1 MADIV
6 VGSKRKVNLFD
17 RVIQSVVIMVNM
29 NKMNRAI
36 DEHLS
41 VIHKTEGDEQK
52 LYQENILREIV
63 FVKYQYDIMQ
73 REMYELKIS
82 YPLDIVE
89 KINSTD
95 KIERLELQRVF
106 LEMEYDRVTRAK
118 FKSRED
124 IKYNLLAI
132 SSAIDAVKQNIKD
145 EGKSIRYNNLIKLA
159 EDIDTKLQT
168 DEYTEELYS
177 KLFETVDDYVSYI
190 NDNYDISKLP
200 SDERELIEFVIE
212 TMIKGI
218 ESDIDK
224 HMYEFNL
231 VINIC
236 KNSYRYFKVIDKIFE
251 KIQGIYDESLAN
263 GIINI
268 KDYIGIY
275 KEVYDSKIKT
285 MVNDVHRSIAT
296 EDEYLEYSKLLANDQ
311 TDELDLFVEKR
322 ALESTNNDSVKEILS
337 SDLDK
342 NLENDEDE
350 DEELEELIADNIE
363 LEDIDSSDE
372 EEDIEEAQDTEAKE
386 DEITQ
391 NATDTEKEDKEQEKH
406 QKQAA
411 KSSTSRKRVR
421 KGNIEEKIEKEID
434 VNDNEVNNI
443 DEDEKEETKRKVG
456 RPKKE
461 KVNS

>member
-6 VGSKRKVNLFD
+6 VGAKKKINLFD
-17 RVIQSVVIMVNM
+17 RVIQSVVILVNM

-36 DEHLS
+36 DEHLT

-73 REMYELKIS
+73 REMYELKLS
-82 YPLDIVE
+82 YPQEIVD

-95 KIERLELQRVF
+95 KIERLELQKTF

-124 IKYNLLAI
+124 VKFNLLSI
-132 SSAIDAVKQNIKD
+132 SSAIDSVKQNIKD
-145 EGKSIRYNNLIKLA
+145 EGKSQRYNNVIKTF
-159 EDIDTKLQT
+159 EEVDTKIQT
-168 DEYTEELYS
+168 EEYEEELY
-177 KLFETVDDYVSYI
+177 KKVFECVDEYVSYI

-236 KNSYRYFKVIDKIFE
+236 KNSYRYFKIIDKIFE
-251 KIQGIYDESLAN
+251 KLQTIYDESLESS
-263 GIINI
+263 IIDI
-268 KDYIGIY
+268 KDYVKIY
-275 KEVYDSKIKT
+275 KEIYDHKIKT

-296 EDEYLEYSKLLANDQ
+296 EDEYLEYSKLLASDEY
-311 TDELDLFVEKR
+311 DELDKFVEKR
-322 ALESTNNDSVKEILS
+322 ALESTLSEKVKEIL
-337 SDLDK
+337 
-342 NLENDEDE
+342 DED
-350 DEELEELIADNIE
+350 LNPKV
-363 LEDIDSSDE
+363 E
-372 EEDIEEAQDTEAKE
+372 EEVQEEISENVIENEIKDIE
-386 DEITQ
+386 
-391 NATDTEKEDKEQEKH
+391 
-406 QKQAA
+406 
-411 KSSTSRKRVR
+411 
-421 KGNIEEKIEKEID
+421 NIEEIKE
-434 VNDNEVNNI
+434 VV
-443 DEDEKEETKRKVG
+443 EDIVEAPKKSRRGRKPKVETAKKEAAAKEPKRRVG
-456 RPKKE
+456 RPR
-461 KVNS
+461 KVKV

>member
-6 VGSKRKVNLFD
+6 VGAKKKINLFD
-17 RVIQSVVIMVNM
+17 RVIQSVVILVNM

-52 LYQENILREIV
+52 LYQDNILREIV

-73 REMYELKIS
+73 REMYELKLS
-82 YPLDIVE
+82 YPQEIVD

-95 KIERLELQRVF
+95 KIERLELQKTF

-124 IKYNLLAI
+124 VKFNLLSI

-145 EGKSIRYNNLIKLA
+145 EGKSQRYNNVIKMF
-159 EDIDTKLQT
+159 EDVDTKIQ
-168 DEYTEELYS
+168 TEEYEEES
-177 KLFETVDDYVSYI
+177 YKNVFECVDEYVSYI

-236 KNSYRYFKVIDKIFE
+236 KNSYRYFKIIDKIFE
-251 KIQGIYDESLAN
+251 KLQSIYDESLEN
-263 GIINI
+263 HIIDI
-268 KDYIGIY
+268 KDYIKMY
-275 KEVYDSKIKT
+275 KEIYDHKIKT

-296 EDEYLEYSKLLANDQ
+296 EDEYLEYSKLLASEEDK
-311 TDELDLFVEKR
+311 ELNEFVERR
-322 ALESTNNDSVKEILS
+322 ALESTLSEKVKEILEE
-337 SDLDK
+337 DLK
-342 NLENDEDE
+342 P
-350 DEELEELIADNIE
+350 
-363 LEDIDSSDE
+363 E
-372 EEDIEEAQDTEAKE
+372 EENLDL
-386 DEITQ
+386 
-391 NATDTEKEDKEQEKH
+391 EDKENEESTEQEEVIDNEIKDIE
-406 QKQAA
+406 
-411 KSSTSRKRVR
+411 
-421 KGNIEEKIEKEID
+421 NIEEIKE
-434 VNDNEVNNI
+434 VV
-443 DEDEKEETKRKVG
+443 EDIVEAPKKSRRGRKPKSETSKKEEVKKAPKRKVG
-456 RPKKE
+456 RPRKE
-461 KVNS
+461 KVNI

>member
-82 YPLDIVE
+82 YPQDIVE

-95 KIERLELQRVF
+95 KIERLELQKVF

-124 IKYNLLAI
+124 IKYNLLSI

-177 KLFETVDDYVSYI
+177 KLFEIVDDYVSYI

-251 KIQGIYDESLAN
+251 KIQGIYDESLSS
-263 GIINI
+263 GVINI

-296 EDEYLEYSKLLANDQ
+296 EDEYLEYSKLLANGE

-322 ALESTNNDSVKEILS
+322 ALESTNSDEVKEILS
-337 SDLDK
+337 SDIEK
-342 NLENDEDE
+342 VEEVEENEDE
-350 DEELEELIADNIE
+350 KLEGLVADNIE
-363 LEDIDSSDE
+363 LDSIDSDEVEEEISEVVEEDTDE
-372 EEDIEEAQDTEAKE
+372 EDEENNNKTLEVS
-386 DEITQ
+386 
-391 NATDTEKEDKEQEKH
+391 DK
-406 QKQAA
+406 
-411 KSSTSRKRVR
+411 KRVR
-421 KGNIEEKIEKEID
+421 KGSVKEKNIENE
-434 VNDNEVNNI
+434 EVNNK
-443 DEDEKEETKRKVG
+443 DEDEKKETKRKVG